1 MGFRWGEC
9 AGNGYFLGKPCGGNV
24 LGNVFDIYADATVTS
39 ISFHVNES
47 SAFGSD
53 VNVQLYNIDDPSVI
67 DPILLEES
75 DPYQLQASDIDSWIT
90 LKLLNPYPVTAGTAY
105 LAAVK
110 GTISLQDT
118 TMISSSSNE
127 NSSSW
132 LQDNC
137 VATTATSTHVP
148 GDWYSIGAD
157 GLLIRM
163 NFGAI
168 PPPSGINNIK
178 QSQFNLYPNPTD
190 GVFVIELEENSKY
203 EVTVIDILG
212 KTVYTSTNTNGY
224 EHNN

>member
-1 MGFRWGEC
+1 
-9 AGNGYFLGKPCGGNV
+9 
-24 LGNVFDIYADATVTS
+24 
-39 ISFHVNES
+39 ES

-53 VNVQLYNIDDPSVI
+53 VNVQLYNIDDPTVI

-75 DPYQLQASDIDSWIT
+75 DPYTLQASDIDSWKT
-90 LKLLNPYPVTAGTAY
+90 LKLLDPFPVTAGIAY

-157 GLLIRM
+157 GLLIRL
-163 NFGAI
+163 NFGTIA
-168 PPPSGINNIK
+168 PPSGINNIK
-178 QSQFNLYPNPTD
+178 QSQFNLYPNPTN
-190 GVFVIELEENSKY
+190 GIFVIELDESSKY

-212 KTVYTSTNTNGY
+212 KTVYTCSINDMNTTIDLSGLEKGVYTVELKDGNSKY
-224 EHNN
+224 TEKLIVE